1 MKPDRRYSC
10 EQEKVARAAEL
21 FLYLSSSTV
30 QAVVPSRLLSPP
42 TPRMWNPCN
51 DSLSLNPER
60 ARRKLVKARKVSK
73 NKVVPFTDYG
83 FDDAQ
88 YCQKMTDD
96 FESDVA
102 WIAAWDKRKKAHVF
116 WCSRVLRKLRRKDQ
130 DTTSSQ
136 TTKDYSQN
144 DQEL

>member
-1 MKPDRRYSC
+1 M
-10 EQEKVARAAEL
+10 
-21 FLYLSSSTV
+21 
-30 QAVVPSRLLSPP
+30 
-42 TPRMWNPCN
+42 
-51 DSLSLNPER
+51 
-60 ARRKLVKARKVSK
+60 VKARKVSK
-73 NKVVPFTDYG
+73 NKAVPFTDYD

-88 YCQKMTDD
+88 YCRKMTDD

-102 WIAAWDKRKKAHVF
+102 WIAAWDKRKAHVF

-130 DTTSSQ
+130 DTTSSK